1 MFANVYHARHAIP
14 RKKWSRQ
21 RKLLVALFTL
31 VALFIILGTTGA
43 KADTVR
49 PGDTLSGIAA
59 KHHVSLAALEG
70 VNPQFAAN
78 WDLILVGQ
86 HVNIPGNKNVGVTA
100 SGGSWGH
107 PFKCGDGDGDGW
119 DLACSKLHGG
129 GGGGNTAP
137 TSSSSGGSFS
147 SGDLAS
153 VPGVPR
159 SFAACVAFRESSN
172 NPHAVGPLSGGGAYG
187 FLQST
192 WSSLGYPGSPQTA
205 SVAMQKAAFSKL
217 YAQMGTQ
224 PWSPSDGC

>member
-1 MFANVYHARHAIP
+1 MFTNVYHARHAIP
-14 RKKWSRQ
+14 RAPRRKWSRQ

-31 VALFIILGTTGA
+31 IALFVILGTTGA

-86 HVNIPGNKNVGVTA
+86 HVNIPGNKSVGVTRH
-100 SGGSWGH
+100 GDH
-107 PFKCGDGDGDGW
+107 EPDGDSD
-119 DLACSKLHGG
+119 DVR
-129 GGGGNTAP
+129 TAP
-137 TSSSSGGSFS
+137 TSSGGGGGFS